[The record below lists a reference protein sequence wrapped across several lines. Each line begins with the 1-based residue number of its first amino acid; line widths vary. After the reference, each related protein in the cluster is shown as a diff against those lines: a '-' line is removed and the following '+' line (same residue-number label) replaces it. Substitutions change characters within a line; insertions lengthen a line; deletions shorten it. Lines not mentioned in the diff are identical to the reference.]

1 MLIQLFFYML
11 DQVYYTCVSMQF
23 SENAAGLTI
32 CHLSHSSAT
41 VTGGLEMI
49 LLCKTVNKGKQF
61 WFT

>member
-1 MLIQLFFYML
+1 ML
-11 DQVYYTCVSMQF
+11 F

-32 CHLSHSSAT
+32 CRLSHSSAT

-49 LLCKTVNKGKQF
+49 LLCKKVTQSKQF